1 MATEWLKQDLAQ
13 DCVIFGK
20 AFCFNKKKTRSSV
33 QFAKVIVEPK
43 SPEGS
48 VCVCVYLSVSSKRRV
63 KLYLK
68 PIHYKIKDKCEDKGL
83 KKWPSG

>member
-33 QFAKVIVEPK
+33 QFAKVIIEPK

-48 VCVCVYLSVSSKRRV
+48 VCVCV
-63 KLYLK
+63 
-68 PIHYKIKDKCEDKGL
+68 PICE
-83 KKWPSG
+83 